1 MNKKTLLS
9 LICVLCVYTV
19 AAQQHKLKLG
29 VSAGLVRSFVYP
41 QNFSTKGHDDYVH
54 AEGQIG
60 YMLSLYVE
68 KPLNSRI
75 AYNFGTR
82 FLSTPTYYDV
92 ALLVPNA
99 FLVTHTWRAE
109 RRNYRLYNGLS
120 YTVLERGSKKLRLL
134 GGLLAGVETQRI
146 QLDHTKFSFYETY
159 ANNLSVNFDYTN
171 SRDPIWL
178 VGAEL
183 GLGVRLFNG
192 VDLSLLYNHNFTR
205 TPEINY
211 TSTISYEG
219 PPGSPRK
226 STGTVIGRPNFAT
239 AELVIWFN

>member
-1 MNKKTLLS
+1 MDKKILLS
-9 LICVLCVYTV
+9 LICALWVYNS
-19 AAQQHKLKLG
+19 AAQQRKLKLG
-29 VSAGLVRSFVYP
+29 ISAGLVRSFVYP
-41 QNFSTKGHDDYVH
+41 QNFSTKGRDDYVH

-60 YMLSLYVE
+60 YMLSLHVE
-68 KPLNSRI
+68 KPLTSRI
-75 AYNFGTR
+75 AYNFGAR

-109 RRNYRLYNGLS
+109 RRNYRFYNGLS
-120 YTVLERGSKKLRLL
+120 YTILERGNRKLRTF

-146 QLDHTKFSFYETY
+146 QIDHTKFSFYETY
-159 ANNLSVNFDYTN
+159 ANNLAVNFDYT
-171 SRDPIWL
+171 SSMEPIWL
-178 VGAEL
+178 MGTEL

-192 VDLSLLYNHNFTR
+192 VDLSLLYNYNFTH
-205 TPEINY
+205 TPKINY

-219 PPGSPRK
+219 PPGSPRT
-226 STGTVIGRPNFAT
+226 STGTLTGRPNFAA